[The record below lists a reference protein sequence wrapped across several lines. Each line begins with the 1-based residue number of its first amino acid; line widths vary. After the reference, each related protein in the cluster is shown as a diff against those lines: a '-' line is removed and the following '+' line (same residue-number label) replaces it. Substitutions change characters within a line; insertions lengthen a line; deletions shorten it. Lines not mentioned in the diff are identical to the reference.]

1 MELLSVAGAATGEIQ
16 ALAAAHE
23 KRPRFR
29 AGVDFGLQVRGGRR
43 YSTSSQPVTMAL
55 MWEVTVWPVVVR

>member
-29 AGVDFGLQVRGGRR
+29 AGVDFGRRVPGGR